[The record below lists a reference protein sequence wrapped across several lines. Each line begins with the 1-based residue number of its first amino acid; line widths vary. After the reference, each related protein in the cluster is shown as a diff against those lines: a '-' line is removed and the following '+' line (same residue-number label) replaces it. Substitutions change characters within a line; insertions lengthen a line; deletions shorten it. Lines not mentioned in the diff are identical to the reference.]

1 MTSLSMSLGTL
12 AYRAL
17 GAAVLERGTYE
28 GIEHDRRATGQ
39 AVVVVVAAS
48 LAAGIG
54 AAGGH
59 PQPVVLM
66 AVTALALVTWVSWAM
81 IVLHIGGR
89 YFAERQTHVDLGQLL
104 RTTGFAASPGLLQ
117 VFAVIP
123 EITVP
128 VYLASWLWMLA
139 AMTVAV
145 RQALDFRTMRR
156 ALAVCGV
163 ALALVL
169 AVAIT
174 LAMLFSPTAAQ
185 AQEHRLR
192 EFTVTA
198 RACSFTPSSVQVER
212 GDRVRIVFVAE
223 DAPHAFVIAAYRIS
237 KRATPDRTVTAEF
250 VADQAGTF
258 PFFSNLVTDAE
269 CADMRGELVVLER

>member
-163 ALALVL
+163 AFALVL

-174 LAMLFSPTAAQ
+174 LAMLFSPSGGPGTGASAARVHGDG
-185 AQEHRLR
+185 ARLFVHPELRARRARRPRAHRLR
-192 EFTVTA
+192 CRGCAA
-198 RACSFTPSSVQVER
+198 RLRDCRLPYLEARDARSNR
-212 GDRVRIVFVAE
+212 DRRVRGRSSR
-223 DAPHAFVIAAYRIS
+223 DLS
-237 KRATPDRTVTAEF
+237 
-250 VADQAGTF
+250 
-258 PFFSNLVTDAE
+258 
-269 CADMRGELVVLER
+269 VLLQPCH

>member
-89 YFAERQTHVDLGQLL
+89 YFAERQTHVDLASSCG
-104 RTTGFAASPGLLQ
+104 RPASPHRPG
-117 VFAVIP
+117 FSRSSRRFPDHDAGSIS
-123 EITVP
+123 
-128 VYLASWLWMLA
+128 ASWLWLPW
-139 AMTVAV
+139 
-145 RQALDFRTMRR
+145 RR
-156 ALAVCGV
+156 
-163 ALALVL
+163 
-169 AVAIT
+169 
-174 LAMLFSPTAAQ
+174 
-185 AQEHRLR
+185 
-192 EFTVTA
+192 
-198 RACSFTPSSVQVER
+198 
-212 GDRVRIVFVAE
+212 
-223 DAPHAFVIAAYRIS
+223 
-237 KRATPDRTVTAEF
+237 
-250 VADQAGTF
+250 
-258 PFFSNLVTDAE
+258 
-269 CADMRGELVVLER
+269 